1 MQPQPIP
8 LEPPDRFHLNAAE
21 GWLGLGDSASAA
33 HELEQIS
40 PPGRGHPAILLV
52 QCRIHMAR
60 KKWESLVQTA
70 ERVVRDFPGL
80 HEAWVDR
87 SYGLHEMKRTQE
99 AFDALLPASGLFP
112 KIWVIPYNLSCYC
125 AQAGRLREA
134 LEWLETAI
142 VLGGENDIRSQALED
157 PDLKPLW
164 KQIRP
169 DATTS

>member
-169 DATTS
+169 EATTS